1 MRDIREI
8 IIHCADTPEG
18 RNNTVADITAWHK
31 ARGFRTIGYHFVIY
45 LDGSI
50 HKGRPIE
57 EVGAHCKEGGHNRH
71 SIGICYIGGA
81 EWRDGVDANGKPIK
95 GEDGKTKLIPKDTR
109 TPAQRKALAELCHE
123 LKRKYP
129 LATIH
134 GHNEFANKSCP
145 SFNVQEWRK
154 EVKL

>member
-1 MRDIREI
+1 MRQINQI
-8 IIHCADTPEG
+8 IIHCSDSPEG
-18 RNNTVADITAWHK
+18 RNDTAEDIRRWHL
-31 ARGFRTIGYHFVIY
+31 ARGFKDIGYHYIIL
-45 LDGSI
+45 LDGTI
-50 HKGRPIE
+50 ELGRPVEKI
-57 EVGAHCKEGGHNRH
+57 GAHCTNHNAN

-81 EWRDGVDANGKPIK
+81 EWRDGVDANGKPLK
-95 GEDGKTKLIPKDTR
+95 GKDGKTKLIPKDTR

-123 LKRKYP
+123 LKQKYP
-129 LATIH
+129 SATVH